1 MITTT
6 RYVRVTVITGNI
18 SLLAIY
24 LSVINANTYCMLLV
38 YLGNPDYG
46 QYEDVDET
54 SKKDN

>member
-38 YLGNPDYG
+38 LYLGNPDYG
-46 QYEDVDET
+46 QYEDVD
-54 SKKDN
+54 

>member
-24 LSVINANTYCMLLV
+24 LSVINANTYCKLLV

-46 QYEDVDET
+46 QYEDVD
-54 SKKDN
+54 

>member
-24 LSVINANTYCMLLV
+24 LSVINAITYCMLLV
-38 YLGNPDYG
+38 YLGNPGYG
-46 QYEDVDET
+46 QYEDV
-54 SKKDN
+54 N